1 MIIMLTGKAGCGKDT
16 AYKIMKKYANKSIK
30 RYAFADPLKNIAYG
44 AGWDGV
50 KDEKGR
56 KFLVSLGKAIN
67 EYQNNFFAKT
77 LADGINRVPTM
88 PDNKV
93 ITDLRFPRE
102 YHTVAKMLP
111 HERIVLIKIF
121 GRASEYGRTTNDVS
135 ERDINEDDI
144 GRCFDFIVDN
154 SGSYLEF
161 ENNLKYIVGEL
172 GL

>member
-16 AYKIMKKYANKSIK
+16 AYKIMEKYATKEIT
-30 RYAFADPLKNIAYG
+30 RLAFADYLKDIAYF
-44 AGWDGV
+44 AGWNGV

-172 GL
+172 NL

>member
-16 AYKIMKKYANKSIK
+16 AFKIIKKYANGLVK
-30 RYAFADPLKNIAYG
+30 RYAFADPLKDIAYF
-44 AGWDGV
+44 AGWNGV